1 MGEGTVEGQCCSKD
15 QVSSGCRLSF
25 SAGNASWWLRG
36 RSVGVLGVS
45 GEVLPEEY
53 SLFRDS
59 LMM

>member
-1 MGEGTVEGQCCSKD
+1 MEGQCCSKD